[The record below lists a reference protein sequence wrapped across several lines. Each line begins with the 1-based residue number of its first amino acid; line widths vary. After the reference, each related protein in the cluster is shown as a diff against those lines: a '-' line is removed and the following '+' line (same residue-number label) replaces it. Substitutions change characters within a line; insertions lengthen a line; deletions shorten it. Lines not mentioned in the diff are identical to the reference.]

1 MTRFMFITG
10 IDIGALTTKSV
21 IIKDNHI
28 LSYDMRET
36 GLFPRDTAA
45 DSLEKCLFQC
55 NIEYEDLGYIV
66 ATGNGRNSLEFCNTT
81 KSEIMCFAKGAR
93 WLNPRTRII
102 IDTGSQG
109 IRVIALDENGG
120 VDNFSTNDK
129 CSAGTGCFLDAMA
142 YALQVELGDMGELS
156 LKAKNQTNISTKCTI
171 FAESEV
177 VSLVA
182 RGRNKEDIIAGL
194 HKSVAKKVAG
204 MLKRYNISGEVTF
217 AGGVAKNIGVRQ
229 ALESEIGM
237 KLSIPEEPQIIG
249 ALGAALFGLTKR

>member
-1 MTRFMFITG
+1 MFITG
-10 IDIGALTTKSV
+10 IDIGALTVKTV
-21 IIKDNHI
+21 IMKDNSI
-28 LSYDMRET
+28 LAYDIRET

-45 DSLEKCLFQC
+45 DSLEECLSRC

-66 ATGNGRNSLEFCNTT
+66 ATGNGRNSLEFCNTI
-81 KSEIMCFAKGAR
+81 KSEIMCFARGAR
-93 WLNPRTRII
+93 WLNPRTRLI

-109 IRVIALDENGG
+109 IRVMALDENGG

-142 YALQVELGDMGELS
+142 YALEVELDDMGEIS
-156 LKAKNQTNISTKCTI
+156 LTAKNQTNISTKCTI

-182 RGRNKEDIIAGL
+182 RGRKKEDIIAGL
-194 HKSVAKKVAG
+194 HQSVAKKVGG
-204 MLKRYNISGEVTF
+204 MLKRYTISGEVTF

-229 ALESEIGM
+229 ALESELGM
-237 KLSIPEEPQIIG
+237 ELYVPEEPRIIG
-249 ALGAALFGLTKR
+249 ALGAALFGPTEKWR